1 MAGLSSPSSGSLR
14 NEREGGAAGDLLVG
28 VGSGANGMSTGGSE
42 VLAGVWSLSSSP
54 VTMVASL
61 SSSSSVSLLYLK
73 EISVSAFSYKDSCL
87 PLYFQ
92 LRLLCS
98 FKLSFSLSL
107 LPPSPSP
114 SPSPSPLSHL
124 LFPAASSLPD
134 EVRRRE
140 QSEPQQTEDTLCPSV
155 PRRKEGD
162 RHTFWGMVK
171 LS

>member
-28 VGSGANGMSTGGSE
+28 VGSGANGMSTTGGSE

-92 LRLLCS
+92 LRVLCT
-98 FKLSFSLSL
+98 
-107 LPPSPSP
+107 
-114 SPSPSPLSHL
+114 
-124 LFPAASSLPD
+124 
-134 EVRRRE
+134 EV
-140 QSEPQQTEDTLCPSV
+140 
-155 PRRKEGD
+155 G
-162 RHTFWGMVK
+162 
-171 LS
+171 